1 MMAMETS
8 QGEGLNES
16 LTQTFDDA
24 PPRRRWHLVC
34 GPLIYGVLFAS
45 FLYSVRFRPADASQ
59 RPAREDTGPQTLVGT
74 ESIAETHE
82 TQEIQQPESPGMEA
96 LRLSC
101 GGDGSATGEPPKI
114 IGQWTTW
121 TQTKS
126 EVVRVKLWGAGGM
139 GGAPVSWNEHNTT
152 ALIRLWRVLLDMKSV
167 AAKARLVPEGG
178 CQARRLRGRGRG
190 RRGGY
195 KGLGTRADLNNHANQ
210 MNPNN
215 WRYWS
220 SRGLQPPWRGGA
232 VTGYNAA
239 YPADTPVGIGVPYR
253 PRQPEQTTQ
262 QQTQPTPER
271 TKQARSVRL
280 QRAGVVARIREG
292 FVVKNS
298 GRNTGVIAFEHTYH
312 PSPPPKK
319 KKQTIKRSQNGSD
332 NPDNPWN
339 HP

>member
-1 MMAMETS
+1 
-8 QGEGLNES
+8 
-16 LTQTFDDA
+16 
-24 PPRRRWHLVC
+24 
-34 GPLIYGVLFAS
+34 
-45 FLYSVRFRPADASQ
+45 
-59 RPAREDTGPQTLVGT
+59 
-74 ESIAETHE
+74 
-82 TQEIQQPESPGMEA
+82 MEA

-139 GGAPVSWNEHNTT
+139 GGAP
-152 ALIRLWRVLLDMKSV
+152 
-167 AAKARLVPEGG
+167 ARLVPEGG

-271 TKQARSVRL
+271 TKQARRGLPV
-280 QRAGVVARIREG
+280 AVARRFARIARSAARKWVPRERRWKVTDEDPDVVGPCGELWLCGGGGGGGAFTDELVNLTAGKKYGVEVLCSG
-292 FVVKNS
+292 FGLSAEFGFK
-298 GRNTGVIAFEHTYH
+298 I
-312 PSPPPKK
+312 
-319 KKQTIKRSQNGSD
+319 SD
-332 NPDNPWN
+332 HGW
-339 HP
+339 